1 MASLKGQLLIASPR
15 LMDPNFVRTVVLM
28 VQHGEEGALG
38 LILNRP
44 LQATVRDVCE
54 KVLETSCE
62 IDSPLYQ
69 GGPCEG
75 PLMVLHTHGEEDEP
89 EVLPGLH
96 FTAERGKIEKL
107 LAGGWESAE
116 GGGPLGDGLYAKF
129 FVGYAGWGA
138 GQLESE
144 METGSWL
151 TAPAEVLHVFD
162 PSEKLWSKLTT
173 WLTVGIDPDRIPDDP
188 SVN

>member
-28 VQHGEEGALG
+28 VQHGDEGALG
-38 LILNRP
+38 LVLNRP
-44 LQATVRDVCE
+44 LTATVRDVCE

-62 IDSPLYQ
+62 VEAHLHQ

-75 PLMVLHTHGEEDEP
+75 PLMVLHATTDDDSTEHES
-89 EVLPGLH
+89 EVVPGVY
-96 FTAERGKIEKL
+96 FTAERGTIEDL
-107 LAGGWESAE
+107 LRGIAD
-116 GGGPLGDGLYAKF
+116 GDAKF

-144 METGSWL
+144 LETGSWL
-151 TAPAEVLHVFD
+151 TCPADPAHVFEAG
-162 PSEKLWSKLTT
+162 EKIWSKLTT
-173 WLTVGIDPDRIPDDP
+173 SITAGIDPDRIPDDP